1 MSAQILVF
9 RDIYWVRIKK
19 SFWEKRNQPITWQTY
34 PDLIRYC
41 HLWFLNWRIC
51 TMSKS
56 TSALVCVPWDM
67 FTLIKSNYLLI
78 LSCFFLL
85 LLADMVG
92 GSFQSIS
99 HGVYCRTNQ
108 IKIERK
114 FKSVNHSPFAALSFK
129 VKSIICWFVSVGM
142 NLKKK
147 K

>member
-1 MSAQILVF
+1 MVDCFSRCKLVSAQILVF

-78 LSCFFLL
+78 LSCFFLIL
-85 LLADMVG
+85 MADMVG

-99 HGVYCRTNQ
+99 HGVHCRTNQ
-108 IKIERK
+108 IKKE
-114 FKSVNHSPFAALSFK
+114 NLNL
-129 VKSIICWFVSVGM
+129 SIIHHLQLSH
-142 NLKKK
+142 LR
-147 K
+147 

>member
-99 HGVYCRTNQ
+99 HGVHCRTNQ
-108 IKIERK
+108 IKKE
-114 FKSVNHSPFAALSFK
+114 NLYLSIIQHLP
-129 VKSIICWFVSVGM
+129 IICWFVSVGM

-147 K
+147 VKH

>member
-78 LSCFFLL
+78 LSCFFLIL
-85 LLADMVG
+85 MADMVG

-147 K
+147 